1 MVTYATVGLQ
11 CKCLCN
17 FFYHS
22 SIFTYEHLV
31 MSFSCI
37 CLIYREV
44 SLMIQH
50 SLKTQKTII
59 WETRAVKTWKLIS
72 QSYFKVSAMA
82 QAVSCWP
89 LAGRPGFLPGPVH
102 VGFMIEKV
110 AVGQVFLVV
119 LKLYPA
125 SYHSISSP
133 YPHSFTWYQCY
144 IILAVDSVVK

>member
-1 MVTYATVGLQ
+1 MVTYATVVLQ

-17 FFYHS
+17 FLYHC
-22 SIFTYEHLV
+22 SIFTFEHLV

-37 CLIYREV
+37 CFIYRKV
-44 SLMIQH
+44 SPTIQH

-59 WETRAVKTWKLIS
+59 WGKPAVKTWKLIS
-72 QSYFKVSAMA
+72 QSYFKSCAMA
-82 QAVSCWP
+82 QAVRCCP
-89 LAGRPGFLPGPVH
+89 LAGKPRFLPRPVY

-110 AVGQVFLVV
+110 AMGQVFLLI

-125 SYHSISSP
+125 SYHSINSP
-133 YPHSFTWYQCY
+133 YPHSFTWHQCY